1 MEGSPLSTTGLME
14 TVAGLLRRS
23 EDPKT
28 NVQDQRGLNGYE
40 SFEEKRLRQGDLFQG
55 FDNYVQRY

>member
-1 MEGSPLSTTGLME
+1 MEGSPLTTTGLME

-23 EDPKT
+23 KDPKT

-55 FDNYVQRY
+55 FDNYAQRY